1 LLTAPARRV
10 RAPANPSK
18 LRVPVRG
25 IAVASPPTVTDADL
39 FLEFWFGTPAEDA
52 ATMRAKLRRWFM
64 GGPELDRLI
73 QDRFGYLVEQALAGL
88 LNHWACTPRR
98 RLALILL
105 LDQATRNLYRDT
117 PRAFAGDGHALRL
130 ALEALDRGLAAEYS
144 LEERIFLHSP
154 LVHAEDRGLL
164 SRAVALTVRL
174 VQAAPP
180 ELRPTYEIGLHQIR
194 KYEAIIYRF
203 GRFPHRNQ
211 VLGRKSTPEERAFLL
226 DESNHQPPAGL

>member
-1 LLTAPARRV
+1 M
-10 RAPANPSK
+10 
-18 LRVPVRG
+18 
-25 IAVASPPTVTDADL
+25 TDADL
-39 FLEFWFGTPAEDA
+39 FLEFWFGEPAQDE
-52 ATMRAKLRRWFM
+52 ATLRAKLRRWFT
-64 GGPELDRLI
+64 GGPDLDRLI
-73 QDRFGYLVEQALAGL
+73 HDRFGYLVEQALAGL

-98 RLALILL
+98 RLALIVL
-105 LDQATRNLYRDT
+105 LDQATRNLYRGT
-117 PRAFAGDGHALRL
+117 ALAFAGDGHALRL
-130 ALEALDRGLAAEYS
+130 ALEALDRGLGPEYS

-164 SRAVALTVRL
+164 SRAVALTVRM

-180 ELRPTYEIGLHQIR
+180 ALRPAYEMGLHQIR

-226 DESNHQPPAGL
+226 DESHHQPPAGL